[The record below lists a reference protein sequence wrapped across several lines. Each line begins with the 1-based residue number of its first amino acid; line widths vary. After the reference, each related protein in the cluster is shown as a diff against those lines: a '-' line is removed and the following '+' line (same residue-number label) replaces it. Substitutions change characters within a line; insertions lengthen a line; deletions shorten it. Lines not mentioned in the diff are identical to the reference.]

1 MALVLTPAV
10 QALWVGATPD
20 STVHNQV
27 SVNDS
32 TKYNVDNTVS
42 MVTVN
47 SPEIGWSEASPDEFD
62 PSEGEKV
69 NFNWRLDEGP
79 GYIKIEVYN
88 GHPYSGASLLR
99 TVHDWDYYPTTGYP
113 ENTIAWNGKYD
124 GAVVADGTYY
134 YMISTA
140 ATYGGTVLD
149 TEIGSFQVESSTT
162 PTVISHA
169 VNPNPF
175 DPDTQSACFDVNLDK
190 SAIYMTVEIKDGSQT
205 VWGPTSVS
213 NLSSGW
219 NYDVKCWNGRN
230 NSGVLVDEKSYTYIL
245 EPVNSEG
252 AGSTA
257 TGYVTVDYDN
267 GGGDT
272 PPAVL
277 EHDVNPDPFDPD
289 TDNACFDARLDKDGW
304 VTVQIKDGSTTVWG
318 PEEVNSMNQGW
329 NYDFL
334 CWNGEKNNGM
344 DADEKSYSYT
354 MIPENNYGTGATVSG
369 NLTVDYENSGNT
381 APSVTDHD
389 VNPSTFDPDQED
401 ACFDIELN
409 KDANYATLEIK
420 DGSYTVYGPVNSSDL
435 NDGWNNDVFCWDGDD
450 NDDDP
455 VDEDTYTYYLK
466 ATNDYGT
473 SSAVSGD
480 LTVDYDDPAG
490 QSPVIGD
497 RKGDDSDD
505 YADRD
510 PFDPYEYDETTIR
523 FDLNTSATVE
533 FTLSNGSYDIE
544 ELTYSANS
552 GVNAVE
558 WDGRKSNNDPYPE
571 GTYYYTIYAYNSYG
585 EDTEH
590 GTVRIDYDEEPS
602 GDRPNIT
609 SHFADPE
616 VFDPEDNEDT
626 RIYFRIDEDA
636 YVTLEILDGSRVVR
650 TLLDEIY
657 TNEGSTSR
665 TWDGEDKYGDIVVD
679 DEYEYRIE
687 ACDTSDRDNCD
698 VEYGDIEVDTDGSSG
713 YNDDLLSDIE
723 VNNPVFDPSDRE
735 TTELCFTVERDNT
748 EVTVEIMD
756 GNRVIDTLLDEAEYD
771 EDYRRCVRWDGED
784 EDGDEVD
791 DDVYQ
796 FRIRA
801 EEDEDVQVEYEY
813 VEVDTDGRIIGFP
826 RDNDYCGGFWD
837 VPKDSPFCKAI
848 ELMSYRGVF
857 EGYPDGSF
865 RPYNDINRAEAT
877 KVILLALDYDI
888 MSNNGSNLGYW
899 DVITNEWYMP
909 YLRTA
914 QREGVATGYP
924 DGSFRPGST
933 INRVE
938 LLRVFLEATD
948 INVPHCN
955 YSPYADT
962 PLNYDTRWYMDYACF
977 AKTYNLMDVDANGN
991 FNPDQPMSRVDVAEL
1006 FYRFEKRGLFAGY
1019 NRNYYDNYWNT
1030 WDSDWR
1036 YSSDNRYYNFS
1047 Y

>member
-1 MALVLTPAV
+1 MSKVRFPWLKTSLATIITMAVVFTPAV
-10 QALWVGATPD
+10 QALWVGSTPD
-20 STVHNQV
+20 NTVSNHV

-32 TKYNVDNTVS
+32 TNYRVDNTVAL
-42 MVTVN
+42 VTVN
-47 SPEIGWSEASPDEFD
+47 SPKVDWSDASPDSFN
-62 PSEGEKV
+62 PSEGERV
-69 NFNWRLDEGP
+69 NFNWRLDGGP

-88 GHPYSGASLLR
+88 GHPNSGGTLLR
-99 TVHDWDYYPTTGYP
+99 TVHDWDYYPETGYP
-113 ENTIAWNGKYD
+113 VNTIAWDGKYN
-124 GAVVADGTYY
+124 GSVVSAGTYY

-140 ATYGGTVLD
+140 AIYGGNVLD

-162 PTVISHA
+162 PVETPPTVVSHA

-175 DPDTQSACFDVNLDK
+175 DPDTQTACFDVNLNK
-190 SAIYMTVEIKDGSQT
+190 SATYLTVEIKDGSQT
-205 VWGPTSVS
+205 VWGPTNVS

-219 NYDVKCWNGRN
+219 NYDFKCWNGRN
-230 NSGVLVDEKSYTYIL
+230 NSGVLVGEKSYTYRL
-245 EPVNSEG
+245 TPVNG
-252 AGSTA
+252 AGPGSTA

-267 GGGDT
+267 S
-272 PPAVL
+272 
-277 EHDVNPDPFDPD
+277 
-289 TDNACFDARLDKDGW
+289 
-304 VTVQIKDGSTTVWG
+304 TVG
-318 PEEVNSMNQGW
+318 
-329 NYDFL
+329 
-334 CWNGEKNNGM
+334 
-344 DADEKSYSYT
+344 
-354 MIPENNYGTGATVSG
+354 
-369 NLTVDYENSGNT
+369 T
-381 APSVTDHD
+381 APTITDHD
-389 VNPSTFDPDQED
+389 VNPSTFDPDEED
-401 ACFDIELN
+401 ACFDIELD
-409 KDANYATLEIK
+409 KDANYATLTIK

-435 NDGWNNDVFCWDGDD
+435 NDGWNNDAFCWDGDD
-450 NDDDP
+450 NDNDP

-473 SSAVSGD
+473 SSSVSGNV
-480 LTVDYDDPAG
+480 TVDYEGGTTGDA
-490 QSPVIGD
+490 PVIGD

-510 PFDPYEYDETTIR
+510 PFDPYDYDETTIR
-523 FDLNTSATVE
+523 FNLNTEATVE

-558 WDGRKSNNDPYPE
+558 WDGRKSNNDPYAE

-590 GTVRIDYDEEPS
+590 GTVRLDYDGGGS
-602 GDRPNIT
+602 SSDRPNIT

-626 RIYFRIDEDA
+626 RIYFRIDDDA

-650 TLLDEIY
+650 TLLDDVY
-657 TNEGSTSR
+657 RGEGSTSR
-665 TWDGEDKYGDIVVD
+665 TWDGEDKYGDIVDD

-687 ACDTSDRDNCD
+687 ACDTSDRDDCD

-713 YNDDLLSDIE
+713 YDDDLISDIE

-735 TTELCFTVERDNT
+735 TTELCFTIERDNT

-784 EDGDEVD
+784 DDGDEVD

-801 EEDEDVQVEYEY
+801 EEGNDVQVEYEY

-848 ELMSYRGVF
+848 ELMSYRGIF

-888 MSNNGSNLGYW
+888 LSNNGSNLGYW
-899 DVITNEWYMP
+899 DVRTNEWYMP

-938 LLRVFLEATD
+938 LLRVFLEAAD

-955 YSPYADT
+955 YSPYPDT

-977 AKTYNLMDVDANGN
+977 AKTYNLMDADANGN
-991 FNPDQPMSRVDVAEL
+991 FNPDQPMSRADVAEL

-1019 NRNYYDNYWNT
+1019 NSNYYDNYWNT
-1030 WDSDWR
+1030 WDIDWR
-1036 YSSDNRYYNFS
+1036 YSPENRYYDYNF
-1047 Y
+1047 YY